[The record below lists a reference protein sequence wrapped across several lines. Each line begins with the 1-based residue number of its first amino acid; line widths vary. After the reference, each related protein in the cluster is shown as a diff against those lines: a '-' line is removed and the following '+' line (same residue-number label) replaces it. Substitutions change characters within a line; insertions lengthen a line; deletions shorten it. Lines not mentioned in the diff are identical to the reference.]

1 MYSYALQ
8 SVVSYALR
16 CAAVVA
22 RHPRDVLSES
32 CSTHHPP
39 SSASSRALRQFYSF
53 TFVQFH
59 KSIDVHKSMF
69 TSRRH
74 HGSSLASSSPSPSL
88 ASASVSSPSS
98 SSSMFSSAKTLVASI
113 LAFSS
118 GAKTIGL
125 RLASGCTA
133 DLDRGLGAGT
143 SPFAATPAFAL
154 TRSFSSWILRSA
166 SAIFAVV
173 STGLAD
179 PKGLGLDDEPAAAF
193 SASAAFSAASADLGL
208 SSSFFL
214 PSGGAASGSR
224 SNERRPRSPP
234 PPPRGAW

>member
-1 MYSYALQ
+1 MYSSALQ

-22 RHPRDVLSES
+22 RQPRDVLSES

-53 TFVQFH
+53 TFVQV
-59 KSIDVHKSMF
+59 SCDVHKS
-69 TSRRH
+69 SRQH
-74 HGSSLASSSPSPSL
+74 HSSSLASSSPSPSL
-88 ASASVSSPSS
+88 ASASASSPSS

-113 LAFSS
+113 FAFSS

-125 RLASGCTA
+125 RLASGGVA
-133 DLDRGLGAGT
+133 DLDGGLGAGT

-179 PKGLGLDDEPAAAF
+179 PKGLGLDEGEVADAA
-193 SASAAFSAASADLGL
+193 ASAAAAASADLGL

-214 PSGGAASGSR
+214 PSGGGASGSR
-224 SNERRPRSPP
+224 
-234 PPPRGAW
+234 PPRGAW